1 MEVLACRAFKGHQVF
16 KDHKDHLESPEFK
29 VTLDYFPKFK
39 MFPFLK
45 LFLDFFQGG
54 MERMEKMVATE
65 SKEKMGKMV
74 RMELRDLQV
83 KHNHLNFKILAQ
95 KTLKNSEF

>member
-1 MEVLACRAFKGHQVF
+1 
-16 KDHKDHLESPEFK
+16 
-29 VTLDYFPKFK
+29 
-39 MFPFLK
+39 
-45 LFLDFFQGG
+45 

-74 RMELRDLQV
+74 RMELLDLQV

>member
-1 MEVLACRAFKGHQVF
+1 M
-16 KDHKDHLESPEFK
+16 
-29 VTLDYFPKFK
+29 
-39 MFPFLK
+39 
-45 LFLDFFQGG
+45 DFFQGG

-83 KHNHLNFKILAQ
+83 KHNHLNFKILVE